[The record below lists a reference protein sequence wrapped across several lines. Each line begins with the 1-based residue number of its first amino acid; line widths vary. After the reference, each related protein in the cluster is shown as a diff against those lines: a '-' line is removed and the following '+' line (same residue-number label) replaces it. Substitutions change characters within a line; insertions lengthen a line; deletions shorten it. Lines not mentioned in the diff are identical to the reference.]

1 MLKWEVHCFSKKE
14 KKKKK
19 KKYTGSQVWHE
30 SLMVVGEAVKV
41 VLKWHVQ
48 CAQNTMGKS

>member
-1 MLKWEVHCFSKKE
+1 MLKLEVHSFSKKE
-14 KKKKK
+14 KKK

-30 SLMVVGEAVKV
+30 SLMVVGETVKV